1 MPWSPAFL
9 TGPELG
15 LKLQTMRLTRTPA
28 LLLSAALGI
37 LSIDQSA
44 AQPVRINGIAAKV
57 NGRVITV
64 NEIQFQLRPIL
75 AQLEAQHP
83 RKGPDFRKL
92 ALEAR
97 DEVLDEF
104 IDREIILDEYS
115 QLNVNIPDHIV
126 EQEMK
131 RLINQLYDGDKA
143 KLNSELKASGL
154 TMNGFRKIQKKK
166 MIVQAMRQQH
176 MDDAA
181 PPLPNEI
188 YKEYNLA
195 KADLRDV
202 TQDKVTFHKIFIPAE
217 DPRDP
222 DTDNEVQLALAEE
235 LVKDIKGGKDMAELA
250 KTHSKDA
257 FADKGG
263 FQEDVPRSDL
273 SVEFAA
279 IIFDAKV
286 GDVIGPLTGRG
297 GYTIV
302 KPSKIDLGPAP
313 PLSEVREVIESRVR
327 RKKSSAQF
335 EAWMEKRRKRAMVDV
350 RL

>member
-1 MPWSPAFL
+1 
-9 TGPELG
+9 
-15 LKLQTMRLTRTPA
+15 MRLTRTPA

-202 TQDKVTFHKIFIPAE
+202 TQDKVT
-217 DPRDP
+217 
-222 DTDNEVQLALAEE
+222 
-235 LVKDIKGGKDMAELA
+235 
-250 KTHSKDA
+250 
-257 FADKGG
+257 
-263 FQEDVPRSDL
+263 
-273 SVEFAA
+273 
-279 IIFDAKV
+279 
-286 GDVIGPLTGRG
+286 
-297 GYTIV
+297 
-302 KPSKIDLGPAP
+302 
-313 PLSEVREVIESRVR
+313 
-327 RKKSSAQF
+327 
-335 EAWMEKRRKRAMVDV
+335 
-350 RL
+350 

>member
-1 MPWSPAFL
+1 M
-9 TGPELG
+9 
-15 LKLQTMRLTRTPA
+15 
-28 LLLSAALGI
+28 
-37 LSIDQSA
+37 
-44 AQPVRINGIAAKV
+44 
-57 NGRVITV
+57 
-64 NEIQFQLRPIL
+64 
-75 AQLEAQHP
+75 
-83 RKGPDFRKL
+83 
-92 ALEAR
+92 
-97 DEVLDEF
+97 LDEF

-302 KPSKIDLGPAP
+302 KPSKIELGPAP